1 MVWHTLVKE
10 APLWLFERNLSKS
23 LDRGRVDL
31 IYAAAPRAFESFS
44 QIAIIVKIVKDDP
57 ILKARIIKGDDL
69 ESELT
74 NTETKPMNQN
84 QVDCLILNVLKL
96 SITMVG
102 QSKNINRVHYKL

>member
-44 QIAIIVKIVKDDP
+44 QIAIIVKIVKVNEETFNH
-57 ILKARIIKGDDL
+57 ILYFSQRGGCLGGGVEVWPDL
-69 ESELT
+69 
-74 NTETKPMNQN
+74 
-84 QVDCLILNVLKL
+84 
-96 SITMVG
+96 
-102 QSKNINRVHYKL
+102 